1 MRLVAQRSMRIL
13 VVLVVVVGL
22 PILGFEGMPRLKEW
36 WDRQHPRVESPSVL
50 AEKVKP
56 RGTLVESLRCTLEL
70 PNEVV
75 ATLQLTTAVVVI
87 APSPEPLKL
96 DGSLFLNANRL
107 VHVNSRFAGEVVEL
121 GKVVVA
127 AGELDHSADER
138 EVQRAVSF
146 GDYVK
151 KGQLLTVIWS
161 KELGEKKSELI
172 ESLAQLHTDETKL
185 KRLEELLLKGAV
197 PEATV
202 LEGRRNVE
210 SDLIA
215 VARAERTLRSWRLTT
230 EQIQT
235 IRDEAEKVREH
246 KGKWDKELDE
256 TWARVEIRAPMEGT
270 VVEKNVAV
278 GDYVG
283 SDLDLFKIA
292 DLTRLDVLA
301 HVYEEDLPILE
312 TLGPRQRKWTIQLN
326 AEPSAKPLQGNF
338 ERIGNIIDPSQHT
351 ALVMGWVDNASG
363 RLRAGQFITAH
374 VNLPADPDEVAIPVS
389 ALVDQEGESRV
400 FVRIDGEQ
408 NRFTCRRVVPTR
420 RRDNLVFITTKPR
433 AVAGKPP
440 METLQVGERVVVQ
453 GGVELAAELETL
465 ETSAQMASSTATAE
479 KTTAERNARSTP

>member
-1 MRLVAQRSMRIL
+1 MRFVALRSMRVL
-13 VVLVVVVGL
+13 VVLIVGVGL
-22 PILGFEGMPRLKEW
+22 PVLGFEGMPRLKEW
-36 WDRQHPRVESPSVL
+36 WDREHPRVESSSVL
-50 AEKVKP
+50 AEKTKP
-56 RGTLVESLRCTLEL
+56 RGALVDSMACTVEL
-70 PNEVV
+70 PDEVI
-75 ATLQLTTAVVVI
+75 ATLKVTTAVVEL

-121 GKVVVA
+121 GKVVVSA
-127 AGELDHSADER
+127 SELDHSADEH
-138 EVQRAVSF
+138 EVPRPVSF

-172 ESLAQLHTDETKL
+172 ESLAQLRTDETKL
-185 KRLEELLLKGAV
+185 KRLEELLIKGAV

-202 LEGRRNVE
+202 LEGRRSVE

-215 VARAERTLRSWRLTT
+215 VAKAERTLRSWRLST
-230 EQIQT
+230 EQIQA
-235 IRDEAEKVREH
+235 IRDEAERVREH
-246 KGKWDKELDE
+246 KGTWDKELDE

-326 AEPSAKPLQGNF
+326 AEPTAKPLQGNF

-351 ALVMGWVDNASG
+351 ALVMGWVDNSSG

-400 FVRIDGEQ
+400 FVQINGEK
-408 NRFTCRRVVPTR
+408 NRFTCRRVMPTR
-420 RRDNLVFITTKPR
+420 RRDNLVFITTKPH
-433 AVAGKPP
+433 AIPGKPS
-440 METLQVGERVVVQ
+440 METLKIGERVVVQ

-465 ETSAQMASSTATAE
+465 QTSAQMASSS
-479 KTTAERNARSTP
+479 TTTERNTRSTP